1 MEEEKELH
9 QQDWY
14 AILNCSHSAGK
25 EEIEKSARKL
35 FLKYHPD
42 KTSDPRAPEQ
52 FLLVQKAK
60 EILLDEA
67 KRKIIDSHITK
78 LEKRKQYES
87 KRNDN
92 MDRERK
98 RMKEELA
105 ERMNAAAKGS
115 QVMTEE
121 EKVKLDAAL
130 RKKKIIELREK
141 NAARVEKS
149 VEESNIKMHQ
159 REEEIQK
166 IKKQSYTAD
175 SSSSL
180 RHIKVK
186 WKRDMMQTTESLV
199 EIFAKY
205 GVVEAVEMSQN
216 KGSSA
221 VLVFSHAESAVLA
234 VEAFLMSQDFRV
246 SQLSSSGGPGA
257 FPFFPTAAAA
267 AATASSS
274 SSSSSS
280 APVEQRPSVPS
291 ASVETILSKEAD
303 ILKKMLEM
311 KVRKK
316 KTATG
321 AGGGVEEE
329 KKEKEHDDADVG
341 ADAEEKM
348 KKEDEKIDTDPPP
361 QPPAAMKCYKKAM
374 HNFRRIKEENI
385 YEEIKHCAIWAGPG
399 RAGSD
404 AVSAVQTKSDAKNNP
419 PPSGHPSAKSHR
431 RVIKFPPR

>member
-1 MEEEKELH
+1 MDEEKELH

-14 AILNCSHSAGK
+14 AILSCSRSATK

-60 EILLDEA
+60 EILLDES

-87 KRNDN
+87 QRNDN

-121 EKVKLDAAL
+121 EKAKLDAAL

-159 REEEIQK
+159 REEEMQK
-166 IKKQSYTAD
+166 IRKQAYNMD

-186 WKRDMMQTTESLV
+186 WKRDMQQTADSLQ
-199 EIFAKY
+199 EMFAPY
-205 GVVEAVEMSQN
+205 GVVESVELSQN

-221 VLVFSHAESAVLA
+221 VITFSHAQSAVLA
-234 VEAFLMSQDFRV
+234 VEAFLLSQDFRV
-246 SQLSSSGGPGA
+246 TQLSAAGGSVP
-257 FPFFPTAAAA
+257 FPVFPAAAA
-267 AATASSS
+267 ASSATSSHGAASSS
-274 SSSSSS
+274 SSMPQSGV
-280 APVEQRPSVPS
+280 APGDYRPSVPS

-303 ILKKMLEM
+303 ILKKMMEM

-316 KTATG
+316 KA
-321 AGGGVEEE
+321 AEGGGGTGVEEE
-329 KKEKEHDDADVG
+329 KKEKQDTTEGSGKKMHEMKEAEIDEH
-341 ADAEEKM
+341 
-348 KKEDEKIDTDPPP
+348 PPTV
-361 QPPAAMKCYKKAM
+361 M
-374 HNFRRIKEENI
+374 
-385 YEEIKHCAIWAGPG
+385 
-399 RAGSD
+399 
-404 AVSAVQTKSDAKNNP
+404 
-419 PPSGHPSAKSHR
+419 
-431 RVIKFPPR
+431 

>member
-9 QQDWY
+9 QKDWY

-105 ERMNAAAKGS
+105 ERMNAAANRS

-186 WKRDMMQTTESLV
+186 WKRDMMQTTESLE

-221 VLVFSHAESAVLA
+221 VLVFSNAESAVLA

-246 SQLSSSGGPGA
+246 SQLSSSDGPGA
-257 FPFFPTAAAA
+257 FPFFPATAAA

-303 ILKKMLEM
+303 ILKKMMEM

-316 KTATG
+316 KTAATG
-321 AGGGVEEE
+321 AASGVEEE
-329 KKEKEHDDADVG
+329 KKEKEHADADV
-341 ADAEEKM
+341 DVEEKR
-348 KKEDEKIDTDPPP
+348 KTEDEKIDTNPPP
-361 QPPAAMKCYKKAM
+361 QPPVAM
-374 HNFRRIKEENI
+374 
-385 YEEIKHCAIWAGPG
+385 
-399 RAGSD
+399 
-404 AVSAVQTKSDAKNNP
+404 
-419 PPSGHPSAKSHR
+419 
-431 RVIKFPPR
+431 

>member
-14 AILNCSHSAGK
+14 AILSCSRSATK

-60 EILLDEA
+60 EILLDES
-67 KRKIIDSHITK
+67 KRKIIDSHTTK

-87 KRNDN
+87 QRNDN

-121 EKVKLDAAL
+121 EKAKLDAAL

-149 VEESNIKMHQ
+149 VEESNMKMHKH
-159 REEEIQK
+159 EEEMQK
-166 IKKQSYTAD
+166 IRKQAYNVD
-175 SSSSL
+175 SGSSL

-186 WKRDMMQTTESLV
+186 WKRDMSQTTESLQ
-199 EIFAKY
+199 EMFSPY
-205 GVVEAVEMSQN
+205 GVVEAVELSQN

-221 VLVFSHAESAVLA
+221 IIEFSHAQSAVLA
-234 VEAFLMSQDFRV
+234 VEAFLLSQDFRV
-246 SQLSSSGGPGA
+246 TQLSAAGGSGP
-257 FPFFPTAAAA
+257 FPVFP
-267 AATASSS
+267 AATATSAHGAAFSPSSTS
-274 SSSSSS
+274 QFGV
-280 APVEQRPSVPS
+280 APGEYRPPVPS

-303 ILKKMLEM
+303 ILKKMMEM
-311 KVRKK
+311 KVKK
-316 KTATG
+316 KKAAAG
-321 AGGGVEEE
+321 AGVEEE
-329 KKEKEHDDADVG
+329 KKEKQEPTEGSGSVEG
-341 ADAEEKM
+341 EEEKLL
-348 KKEDEKIDTDPPP
+348 EKNVEVEANPPPPP
-361 QPPAAMKCYKKAM
+361 QHPPTAM
-374 HNFRRIKEENI
+374 
-385 YEEIKHCAIWAGPG
+385 
-399 RAGSD
+399 
-404 AVSAVQTKSDAKNNP
+404 
-419 PPSGHPSAKSHR
+419 
-431 RVIKFPPR
+431 

>member
-1 MEEEKELH
+1 MEDEKELH

-14 AILNCSHSAGK
+14 AILSCSRSATK

-60 EILLDEA
+60 EILLDES

-105 ERMNAAAKGS
+105 ERMNAATKGS
-115 QVMTEE
+115 QAMTEE
-121 EKVKLDAAL
+121 EKAKLDAAL

-141 NAARVEKS
+141 NAVRVEKS

-159 REEEIQK
+159 REEEIQ
-166 IKKQSYTAD
+166 IIRKQAYNAD
-175 SSSSL
+175 SNSSL
-180 RHIKVK
+180 RHVKVK
-186 WKRDMMQTTESLV
+186 WKRDMMQTTESLE
-199 EIFAKY
+199 EIFAQY

-221 VLVFSHAESAVLA
+221 VIVFSHAQSAVLA

-246 SQLSSSGGPGA
+246 SQLSSSGGGPGA
-257 FPFFPTAAAA
+257 FPFFPAAAA
-267 AATASSS
+267 AAASSS
-274 SSSSSS
+274 SSSSSQTS
-280 APVEQRPSVPS
+280 SFAPTEQQRPSVPS

-316 KTATG
+316 KNTG
-321 AGGGVEEE
+321 AAAGAGPGVEEE
-329 KKEKEHDDADVG
+329 KKEKENEHVHVDV
-341 ADAEEKM
+341 DAEEAKKKM
-348 KKEDEKIDTDPPP
+348 ETESEADPP
-361 QPPAAMKCYKKAM
+361 QPPTPTAM
-374 HNFRRIKEENI
+374 
-385 YEEIKHCAIWAGPG
+385 
-399 RAGSD
+399 
-404 AVSAVQTKSDAKNNP
+404 
-419 PPSGHPSAKSHR
+419 
-431 RVIKFPPR
+431 